1 MQLQKQDDI
10 LAQSWSTLNE
20 ARLYLEN
27 CLRTINVKRQEI
39 TSNQDTT
46 DDVNSMD
53 HLDLDVLKGLA
64 TKLVDVG
71 SIIQTMADGNTP
83 IGDKPF
89 ENDFYNRKIM
99 EKIEKEKLLYDIT
112 QKEER
117 ISRLEH
123 EKLELVKQL
132 FQVKAEYEKEKIGG
146 KPLNASIFI

>member
-1 MQLQKQDDI
+1 MIYLPQIQRLMQLQKQDDI

-83 IGDKPF
+83 V
-89 ENDFYNRKIM
+89 R
-99 EKIEKEKLLYDIT
+99 IT
-112 QKEER
+112 DQCNVE
-117 ISRLEH
+117 S
-123 EKLELVKQL
+123 
-132 FQVKAEYEKEKIGG
+132 
-146 KPLNASIFI
+146 